1 MKIVVTIVG
10 KDRVGIIAMVSNIL
24 ADNKVNILNIN
35 QNILEGFFN
44 MIMIADMKD
53 SKMSIKDLQQI
64 LKEKGEE
71 IAKELENFDELD
83 PKKMNYEDFTFQE
96 LRDIAKEHN
105 LRGYGKFTKGELFE
119 FIRTYV
125 KVSKKK

>member
-71 IAKELENFDELD
+71 IALD
-83 PKKMNYEDFTFQE
+83 IMCN
-96 LRDIAKEHN
+96 A
-105 LRGYGKFTKGELFE
+105 
-119 FIRTYV
+119 
-125 KVSKKK
+125 